1 MLSKRGRLFAFVDNE
16 VEMYLND
23 VADIK
28 FVFPEKA
35 QETSVCDAFWV
46 TASCLQANNEI
57 VDIKSDSTFIPD
69 DNLLLRNDDIVI
81 KRISPQFVNL
91 VSDVNGD
98 WYAASNLIII
108 KANNGYSAKYLA
120 YVLETNIEKLYQDA
134 VGSVMPAIGRKG
146 IFEFDI
152 GSPPPLIKQEI
163 IGELWWL
170 LKEKKKLTEKLY
182 EKETI
187 MLKQQL
193 RKLAYAKGDK

>member
-1 MLSKRGRLFAFVDNE
+1 MFLQE
-16 VEMYLND
+16 VAE
-23 VADIK
+23 IK

-35 QETSVCDAFWV
+35 QAGASLDNVFWV
-46 TASCLQANNEI
+46 TAGSLQPNNEI
-57 VDIKSDSTFIPD
+57 VDIRCNSIFVPD
-69 DNLLLRNDDIVI
+69 NSLLLRTGDIVI
-81 KRISPQFVNL
+81 KRITPQFVNIISG
-91 VSDVNGD
+91 VKDNC
-98 WYAASNLIII
+98 YASSNLIII
-108 KANNGYSAKYLA
+108 KAKNGYSEKYLA

-152 GSPPPLIKQEI
+152 GSPPPLNKQKI

-170 LKEKKKLTEKLY
+170 QKEKKKLTDKLY

-193 RKLAYAKGDK
+193 RKFTYAKGDK